1 MGQFKVCYSGIYIGN
16 GIPTIIDSSNQIIF
30 KILVQYKTLPEIIA
44 FGIIIP
50 GRFNKDIIFQLRKH
64 K

>member
-1 MGQFKVCYSGIYIGN
+1 MIIG
-16 GIPTIIDSSNQIIF
+16 TSNQIIF

-44 FGIIIP
+44 IDIIIP
-50 GRFNKDIIFQLRKH
+50 WRFNIDIIFQLRKH